1 MQDPEAKFNDPGW
14 KYGYWTE
21 IGNQD
26 KVTCIRCNMVT
37 KKELKGIKNT
47 LPGDMRTV
55 MCFNTTTEIRKEM
68 TAYLEKKRN
77 RPIFLI
83 TLVQYMGRC
92 RGRG

>member
-1 MQDPEAKFNDPGW
+1 
-14 KYGYWTE
+14 
-21 IGNQD
+21 
-26 KVTCIRCNMVT
+26 
-37 KKELKGIKNT
+37 
-47 LPGDMRTV
+47 MRTV